1 VASPGEN
8 RHNQRADRDYS
19 RRSIRNRTNRRW
31 RNATPVIFLS
41 RSGPNKPLAF
51 ALTKLDADHP
61 YFAERGLTADTIATF
76 GLGFCNKGLLRGYAA
91 IPIHNQAGDLI
102 AYAGRWP
109 GTPEEGKGK
118 YKLPEGFKKSLEL
131 FNFHRAMSEPE
142 ETPLVIVEGFF
153 DCMRLWQRG
162 LRRVVALMGCSLS
175 EAQEEIL
182 IEGTT
187 QHTRVI
193 VMLDEDE
200 AGRAG
205 RMNILERLAMKRF
218 VRIFRFEQEGQQPE
232 TLTAEQ
238 LEELCTL

>member
-162 LRRVVALMGCSLS
+162 LLLAAKVAIPKAVWIRQRGGSGDGGFRNPQPRRNRSFASLCALP
-175 EAQEEIL
+175 
-182 IEGTT
+182 
-187 QHTRVI
+187 R
-193 VMLDEDE
+193 
-200 AGRAG
+200 
-205 RMNILERLAMKRF
+205 
-218 VRIFRFEQEGQQPE
+218 
-232 TLTAEQ
+232 
-238 LEELCTL
+238 